1 MDPERDK
8 VVIDWL
14 KGNKLE
20 DSVGDFVLI
29 GIGLLSVITG
39 WSFENEEYSW
49 FSRSGSI
56 MVLIGAILE
65 YRYSL
70 VSLGA
75 NLESIRWAKGP
86 GNPVIFELARHQ
98 KFIKYTAHGFVIIGT
113 VIWGFGDLMRAFFGS
128 LLR

>member
-75 NLESIRWAKGP
+75 NLESIRWAQT
-86 GNPVIFELARHQ
+86 AR
-98 KFIKYTAHGFVIIGT
+98 I
-113 VIWGFGDLMRAFFGS
+113 
-128 LLR
+128 LR